1 MSTRAADVIR
11 RKRRDGALHTRHATW
26 RINERMM
33 APLGTNAGSEADA
46 NTIADCE
53 FQVKGKP
60 NVEGSD
66 DGSIGLG
73 CFVSWSAKSVTYNG
87 AASDKSDPSR
97 SQSRMTTNLGA
108 EDGASGMTSL
118 RNKGILGPCC
128 R

>member
-87 AASDKSDPSR
+87 AARSR
-97 SQSRMTTNLGA
+97 RWCQWHDLFEKQRDTGSMLPLTMTET
-108 EDGASGMTSL
+108 
-118 RNKGILGPCC
+118 RP
-128 R
+128 